1 MNGATERGLNTNM
14 AFKNKSFS
22 KPTEDVYKI
31 FLAKDEIL
39 MLANLEIPKNNIKS
53 IIRDYFIIGCCT
65 SLRYSDL
72 IRIKKENIKNE
83 CIYMTTVK
91 TSQEVIIPIS
101 PLVKLILE
109 KYNYELP
116 KAPCNQIF
124 NRYLKEI
131 GKSAGL
137 TEKQDWLNSP
147 YGGQNPVQ
155 DLLFQTQ
162 LTANCI
168 WEDFFSK
175 KENHVDYD
183 RESLKRKILEMS
195 DLTPELREFFK
206 NKLNTSPDS
215 NPWL

>member
-1 MNGATERGLNTNM
+1 MDNKLEQNTLLDTDLKHQEM
-14 AFKNKSFS
+14 ARLIILK
-22 KPTEDVYKI
+22 
-31 FLAKDEIL
+31 LAAAWL
-39 MLANLEIPKNNIKS
+39 
-53 IIRDYFIIGCCT
+53 
-65 SLRYSDL
+65 
-72 IRIKKENIKNE
+72 
-83 CIYMTTVK
+83 
-91 TSQEVIIPIS
+91 
-101 PLVKLILE
+101 
-109 KYNYELP
+109 
-116 KAPCNQIF
+116 
-124 NRYLKEI
+124 
-131 GKSAGL
+131 
-137 TEKQDWLNSP
+137 EKQDWLNSP

-183 RESLKRKILEMS
+183 RESLKRKILEIG